1 MYFGIF
7 IQKSNQLKIQIN
19 GAMIFSFLFKNFNV
33 GGGWMAQTEFYMYTR
48 RLCIEI
54 GEFSS
59 LIRYRPR
66 SHIDEI
72 RHERRDRAFQ
82 QSRIA

>member
-1 MYFGIF
+1 MSVADEWRKPNSI
-7 IQKSNQLKIQIN
+7 
-19 GAMIFSFLFKNFNV
+19 
-33 GGGWMAQTEFYMYTR
+33 YTR

-59 LIRYRPR
+59 LRIRYRPR
-66 SHIDEI
+66 SHIDKI